1 MESVRSWLFSPLT
14 RPDRCLAA
22 LRGDADQAI
31 WDLEDSVGQGD
42 KSAARHALRDLA
54 RSLTR
59 EDRPPWVRIN
69 ALGTPAGADDI
80 ACLEE
85 VGLRRVVLPKVD
97 RESVACL
104 ANHAAVTDWLLLVET
119 ARSIYELQR
128 EPWPIPSSVSV
139 RLAFGALDYRVDIGA
154 RATGGEAE
162 LLWAQ
167 SAIVFLSRVH
177 GWPGPIDAVYPQ
189 YRDTAG
195 LTQSATRSYA
205 LGFAGKL
212 AIHPDQIA
220 VIRDAFT
227 PSEDDRRWARAVL
240 EAVERGQGVVSVGG
254 MMVDRPVIERARRM
268 LQEGG
273 SDSPKAP

>member
-1 MESVRSWLFSPLT
+1 VESVRSWLFSPLT

-22 LRGDADQAI
+22 LRGHADQVI
-31 WDLEDSVGQGD
+31 WDLEDSVGQAD
-42 KSAARHALRDLA
+42 KSAARDALADLA
-54 RSLTR
+54 RSLTGEAR
-59 EDRPPWVRIN
+59 RPWVRIN
-69 ALGTPAGADDI
+69 ALGTSAGGDDI

-85 VGLRRVVLPKVD
+85 AGLRRVVMPKAD
-97 RESVACL
+97 RESVGRL
-104 ANHAAVTDWLLLVET
+104 AQHAQVTEWLLLVET
-119 ARSIYELQR
+119 ARSIDELR
-128 EPWPIPSSVSV
+128 RGPWPIPSSVSV

-154 RATGGEAE
+154 RATEGEME

-167 SAIVFLSRVH
+167 SEVVFLSRVH
-177 GWPGPIDAVYPQ
+177 EWPGPIDSVYPQ

-195 LTQSATRSYA
+195 LVRSATRSCS

-220 VIRDAFT
+220 VVRDAFT

-240 EAVERGQGVVSVGG
+240 EAVAGGQGVVGVDG
-254 MMVDRPVIERARRM
+254 MMVDRPVVERARRI

-273 SDSPKAP
+273 QDSPKAP